1 MKVYSSLYGFSIIVY
16 NAVGREY
23 EIVGFH
29 NEVWDRMF
37 VQIIRM
43 SQETTLGEAYKAIL

>member
-1 MKVYSSLYGFSIIVY
+1 MNHYVPRGHAATSQCWLIPHKWSDLMKVYSSLYGFSIIVY

-29 NEVWDRMF
+29 NEV
-37 VQIIRM
+37 
-43 SQETTLGEAYKAIL
+43 